1 MIMQNLSLE
10 SNEKQEMGS
19 TTLTEWKAEIVCSV
33 DVEKAFDK
41 IQHPVLIFQTVSK
54 LGREGEE
61 NFSNLVKGI
70 SKKHIKNNI
79 NSIHQKHYFNI

>member
-1 MIMQNLSLE
+1 MVI
-10 SNEKQEMGS
+10 
-19 TTLTEWKAEIVCSV
+19 SV

-70 SKKHIKNNI
+70 SKKHIKNNS
-79 NSIHQKHYFNI
+79 NMNAFLLRSGKKQGSLFWGL